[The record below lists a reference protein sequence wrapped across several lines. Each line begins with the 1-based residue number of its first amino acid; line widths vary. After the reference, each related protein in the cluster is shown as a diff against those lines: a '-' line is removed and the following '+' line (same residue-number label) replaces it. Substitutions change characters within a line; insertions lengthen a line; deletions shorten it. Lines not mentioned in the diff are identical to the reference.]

1 MPPSLGGVLIK
12 RAQLRRQQQSLD
24 VLQDARRHAVRTVKQ
39 AQGEAEEIRRQAFRE
54 GYQDGIL
61 ASAALVARF
70 LAQERQLAEDLQN
83 RLNGHARQ
91 LLSSALD
98 HPEILLELVDE
109 WLATLPE
116 AAPAALLELLIP
128 ETARRSHAALKHR
141 VESVW
146 PGKFTLAYHD
156 DCRFVLKHGDQ
167 LAEFD
172 AGAFMAA
179 GMHRL
184 IAADSLPDQ
193 CRQLTASALR
203 QLNEIF
209 TQFSPCHEQGQE
221 NTNHDVTDN

>member
-1 MPPSLGGVLIK
+1 MIT
-12 RAQLRRQQQSLD
+12 RAQLRRQRQSLD
-24 VLQDARRHAVRTVKQ
+24 LLNDARRRTIKTVKK

-70 LAQERQLAEDLQN
+70 LAQERRLAADLQH
-83 RLNGHARQ
+83 RINGHARQ
-91 LLSSALD
+91 LLSSALN

-109 WLATLPE
+109 WLATLPDTASPE
-116 AAPAALLELLIP
+116 TLELLIP
-128 ETARRSHAALKHR
+128 EAARRSHAALKHR

-156 DCRFVLKHGDQ
+156 DCRFVMKYGDQ

-172 AGAFMAA
+172 ADAFLAA

-184 IAADSLPDQ
+184 TSVETLPEQ
-193 CRQLTASALR
+193 CRQLTEAGLR
-203 QLNEIF
+203 QLYEIF
-209 TQFSPCHEQGQE
+209 TQFSPGNNRAPGE
-221 NTNHDVTDN
+221 NES